1 MQQRLRLPDVAGSSL
16 GDVTTVSLGLFR
28 LAPGRLVGI
37 AAVTLAPSYAVVFVA
52 LSVLSGASR
61 RYASG
66 EAPFPGIA
74 GAWVAGTLL
83 ALVLYFAASV
93 VAMLG
98 SVAVTRAGFHGLMG
112 RPWTPREVWREA
124 TSRLW
129 TIVGAQ
135 VVLALALLAGL
146 ALCCLPALWIM
157 AISGLFSVIVALE
170 ELGPFD
176 MLRRAHTLFLAAP
189 ARFVG
194 LWIVNWILATA
205 LGSPAGIVAEALAP
219 EPVGDA
225 VAQLLA
231 SVHRAP
237 MDLLMGAIAA
247 PVIGVVFQLLW
258 LVAWIDAR
266 GRAEGYDLDLA
277 GARAGLLTED
287 EGR

>member
-1 MQQRLRLPDVAGSSL
+1 MQQRLRLPDVVGSSL
-16 GDVTTVSLGLFR
+16 GDATTVALGLFR

-37 AAVTLAPSYAVVFVA
+37 AAVTLAPSYAIVFGVLWVA
-52 LSVLSGASR
+52 SGAAR
-61 RYASG
+61 RYAWG
-66 EAPFPGIA
+66 EDPFPGGA
-74 GAWVAGTLL
+74 GAWAAGTLL

-93 VAMLG
+93 AAMLG
-98 SVAVTRAGFHGLMG
+98 TVAVTRAGLHGLMG
-112 RPWTPREVWREA
+112 RPWTPRDVWREA

-135 VVLALALLAGL
+135 VVLALALLAGV
-146 ALCCLPALWIM
+146 ALCCLPALWIA

-170 ELGPFD
+170 EFGPFD
-176 MLRRAHTLFLAAP
+176 MLRRANALFLAAP

-205 LGSPAGIVAEALAP
+205 LGSPAGIVAEILAP

-237 MDLLMGAIAA
+237 MDLLMGAIAS

-266 GRAEGYDLDLA
+266 ARLEGFDLDLA
-277 GARAGLLTED
+277 CARAGLLTGD